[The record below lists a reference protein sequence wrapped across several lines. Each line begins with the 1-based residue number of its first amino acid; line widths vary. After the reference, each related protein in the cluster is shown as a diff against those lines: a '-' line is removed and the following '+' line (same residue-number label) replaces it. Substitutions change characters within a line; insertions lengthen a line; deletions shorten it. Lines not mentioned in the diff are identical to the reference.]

1 MHVFLE
7 FFLHNS
13 VATICLMKRSACY
26 KNVHTC
32 LLTTKGICAPT
43 NSRDLPV
50 YNTNHHRFS
59 IQTFIIFSNIANTKI
74 AHKITKNVWD
84 VVRFYKKLTSVK
96 IKFASHFTLTA
107 KLKNQKTVFLQNR
120 ISIPTKETYTSQH
133 LAVLD
138 RIYMY
143 YCSIS

>member
-7 FFLHNS
+7 VFLHNS
-13 VATICLMKRSACY
+13 VAAICLMKRSACY

-50 YNTNHHRFS
+50 YNTNHRRFS

-74 AHKITKNVWD
+74 AHKITKNVRG

-96 IKFASHFTLTA
+96 IKFASHFTLTG
-107 KLKNQKTVFLQNR
+107 KDQ
-120 ISIPTKETYTSQH
+120 
-133 LAVLD
+133 
-138 RIYMY
+138 
-143 YCSIS
+143 